1 MLLSESITQ
10 RREEVINIR
19 LKNVIDFPKK
29 VWLNNENAK
38 NRMSRYP
45 NPSERSRLVRDFWK
59 LCIEPVWEQQ
69 ESKLRVIQKLLPEV
83 TVIRDMRV
91 IACSE
96 CREI

>member
-1 MLLSESITQ
+1 MDEFKAERIKY
-10 RREEVINIR
+10 IDYYNN
-19 LKNVIDFPKK
+19 KGIDFSQK
-29 VWLNNENAK
+29 VWLNNKNAK
-38 NRMSRYP
+38 NRISRSA
-45 NPSERSRLVRDFWK
+45 NPSERSRLVRDFWM
-59 LCIEPVWEQQ
+59 LQFEPVWEQQ